1 MKKFRIPFACFSGL
15 GLRDRPKQT
24 KGKF

>member
-1 MKKFRIPFACFSGL
+1 MKKLRIPIACFSGL
-15 GLRDRPKQT
+15 GLRDRAKQT

>member
-1 MKKFRIPFACFSGL
+1 MKKFRIPIACFSGL